1 MTQVIKL
8 PAIKI
13 VQGVQFAGGWQFVS
27 SYPSERSPIDLTT
40 WTGEFVI
47 ADELDSEP
55 LLTVTPILAATG
67 DITVTLTEAQTAA
80 LDPARQVGGRAA
92 AIFQITLR
100 APSPEFD
107 QVWQGA
113 VSIAGRIS
121 E

>member
-1 MTQVIKL
+1 MTSVLSL

-13 VQGVQFAGGWQFVS
+13 VQGVQFDGGWQFTS
-27 SYPSERSPIDLTT
+27 SYPAERSPIDLTT
-40 WTGEFVI
+40 WTGTFII

-55 LLTVTPILAATG
+55 LLTVAPVLSETG
-67 DITVTLTEAQTAA
+67 DITVTLTADQTAA

-113 VSIAGRIS
+113 VSIAGRIP